1 MAKRRCLSNE
11 VIETDDFLELSKD
24 ARLLYFMLNMN
35 ADDLGFIGKPK
46 AIARQNECN
55 TECIDELEKAGFIIR
70 FPSGVVCI
78 CHWLIHNTLKNDR
91 KQDTRYQEELSRIYP
106 DDNRIY
112 RMDTDGNH
120 LESKRNPDGNEPET
134 KWNPDGIQT
143 ETNGIPTED
152 RITEEKETEEKR
164 REVNRSQQKQKT
176 TEETEKQKSTEGETI
191 PVPVPVSV
199 SVEDEED
206 LLSFVTTAFGETP
219 NDEDRESIHTLLK
232 EGYTVQQIRGAML
245 VTGQSSSVWDRW
257 AHVTGVIRKQK
268 R

>member
-112 RMDTDGNH
+112 RMDRDGNQM
-120 LESKRNPDGNEPET
+120 ESIRNPNGNEPET

-152 RITEEKETEEKR
+152 RITEEKETEENR

-176 TEETEKQKSTEGETI
+176 TEETEKQKSTESDF
-191 PVPVPVSV
+191 PSVSV
-199 SVEDEED
+199 SVEDEEE

-232 EGYTVQQIRGAML
+232 QGYTVQQIRGAML

>member
-1 MAKRRCLSNE
+1 MASRRCISNS
-11 VIETDDFLELSKD
+11 VIETDDFLDISKEGK
-24 ARLLYFMLNMN
+24 LLYFMLNMG

-46 AIARQNECN
+46 AIARQNECS
-55 TECIDELEKAGFIIR
+55 IDCLEELEQAGFIIR
-70 FPSGVVCI
+70 FESGVVCI

-91 KQDTRYQEELSRIYP
+91 KQDTRYQTELSQIYT
-106 DDNRIY
+106 DDNKVY
-112 RMDTDGNH
+112 QLDTNGIH
-120 LESKRNPDGNEPET
+120 LESKRNPNGNQMES
-134 KWNPDGIQT
+134 
-143 ETNGIPTED
+143 NGIPTED

-176 TEETEKQKSTEGETI
+176 TEETEGETI
-191 PVPVPVSV
+191 PVSV
-199 SVEDEED
+199 SVEDEEE

-232 EGYTVQQIRGAML
+232 EGFTVQQIRGAML
-245 VTGQSSSVWDRW
+245 VTGQSSSVWNRW

>member
-1 MAKRRCLSNE
+1 MASRRCISNS
-11 VIETDDFLELSKD
+11 VIETDDFLDISKEGK
-24 ARLLYFMLNMN
+24 LLYFMLNMN

-46 AIARQNECN
+46 AIARQNECS
-55 TECIDELEKAGFIIR
+55 IDCLEELEQAGFIIR
-70 FPSGVVCI
+70 FESGVVCI

-91 KQDTRYQEELSRIYP
+91 KQDTRYQTELSQIYT
-106 DDNRIY
+106 DDNKVY
-112 RMDTDGNH
+112 QLDTNGIH
-120 LESKRNPDGNEPET
+120 LESKRNPNGNQMES
-134 KWNPDGIQT
+134 
-143 ETNGIPTED
+143 NGIPTED
-152 RITEEKETEEKR
+152 RITEEKKTEEKR

-176 TEETEKQKSTEGETI
+176 TEETEDNRKEQNTTESDF
-191 PVPVPVSV
+191 PSVSV
-199 SVEDEED
+199 SVEDEEE

-245 VTGQSSSVWDRW
+245 VTGQSSSVWNRW